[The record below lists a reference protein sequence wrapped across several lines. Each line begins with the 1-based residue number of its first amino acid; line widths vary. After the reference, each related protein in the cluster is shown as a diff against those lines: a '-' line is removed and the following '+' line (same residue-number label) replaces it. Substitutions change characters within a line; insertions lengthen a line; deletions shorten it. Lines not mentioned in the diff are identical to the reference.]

1 MKPGNTVNRRGFMKS
16 TGMAVV
22 GGSVAAGRSK
32 PVAALDRQDSEIK
45 IREYRTLGRTGFDI
59 SDISF
64 GTGNLNNANV
74 MQVALDMGVNYI
86 DTAEHYVNGQAE
98 RSVGEALKGRDRSK
112 IFITTKLNLQ
122 FGGSTK
128 AEIRQRFFRCLER
141 LQTDYVDCL
150 MMHAVPNVEQIK
162 HDAFH
167 STFQELKS
175 EGKVRFLG
183 LSNHGQEQSWWGQMD
198 VPMEDIIGAAAE
210 DGRFDV
216 ALFVYN
222 FLQKEQ
228 GEKII
233 QLCRSSDM
241 GVTLMKTDPINLYA
255 GIRENISQTE
265 QSGRQVS
272 EARRQLAQ
280 QYESFIA
287 RADEFKQRYGI
298 SSESD
303 ARAAATRYVLDNSGV
318 HAVCATINTFDVL
331 EAFVRLSG
339 EKLSSDENLLLKGYE
354 NTLGLYYCRH
364 ACGICEPSCPN
375 QVPVNTIMRYNHYYE
390 AQSREKHAMLKFAN
404 LTESNVERCMECQGH
419 CESACPYEV
428 RVRSLLVNAYHNL
441 TLV

>member
-1 MKPGNTVNRRGFMKS
+1 M
-16 TGMAVV
+16 
-22 GGSVAAGRSK
+22 
-32 PVAALDRQDSEIK
+32 AALGGGVVAGQPVSGMVRKQQGSDIK
-45 IREYRTLGRTGFDI
+45 ILEYRTLGRTGFDV
-59 SDISF
+59 SDIGF

-74 MQVALDMGVNYI
+74 MQVALDMGINYI

-122 FGGSTK
+122 FGGSTR
-128 AEIRQRFFRCLER
+128 AELRNRFFQCLER
-141 LQTDYVDCL
+141 LQTDYADCL
-150 MMHAVPNVEQIK
+150 MIHAVPGVEQIT
-162 HDAFH
+162 HEAFH
-167 STFQELKS
+167 STFQELKA

-183 LSNHGQEQSWWGQMD
+183 LSNHGREQSWWGRMD

-233 QLCRSSDM
+233 EMCRSRDM

-272 EARRQLAQ
+272 EARKRLAQ
-280 QYESFIA
+280 EYESFVA
-287 RADEFKQRYGI
+287 QADEFMQRYGI
-298 SSESD
+298 RSETD
-303 ARAAATRYVLDNSGV
+303 ARAGATKYVLNNPDV
-318 HAVCATINTFDVL
+318 HTVCATVNTFDVL
-331 EAFVRLSG
+331 EAFVALSG
-339 EKLSSDENLLLKGYE
+339 QKLSADEDSLLNGYE
-354 NTLGLYYCRH
+354 DMLGQYYCRH
-364 ACGICEPSCPN
+364 ACGICEPSCPY

-390 AQSREKHAMLKFAN
+390 AQGREKQAMQKFAN
-404 LTESNVERCMECQGH
+404 LMETSVDHCVDCQGH
-419 CESACPYEV
+419 CESACPYNV
-428 RVRSLLVNAYHNL
+428 PVRSLLANAFHNL
-441 TLV
+441 TLE